1 VNVKAIQMSELFD
14 QCDDI
19 YTSVMI
25 AAKRAKQIIDK
36 SAIQID
42 ENEDVDDSIQFAE
55 KEIIIDVV
63 EKPMVVA
70 LEEHL
75 NGELEWRN
83 SDKDDSE
90 SDES

>member
-14 QCDDI
+14 KCDDI

-25 AAKRAKQIIDK
+25 AAQRAKQIIDK

-55 KEIIIDVV
+55 KEIIVDVV

>member
-1 VNVKAIQMSELFD
+1 MNVKAIQMSELSEK
-14 QCDDI
+14 CDDI

-25 AAKRAKQIIDK
+25 TAQRAKQIIDK

-55 KEIIIDVV
+55 KEIIVDVV

>member
-1 VNVKAIQMSELFD
+1 MSELFD
-14 QCDDI
+14 KCDDI

-25 AAKRAKQIIDK
+25 AAQRAKQIIDK

-55 KEIIIDVV
+55 KEIIVDVV

-70 LEEHL
+70 LEEYL

>member
-1 VNVKAIQMSELFD
+1 MNVKAVQMSELFEK
-14 QCDDI
+14 CDDI
-19 YTSVMI
+19 YRSVMI
-25 AAKRAKQIIDK
+25 TAQRAKQIIDK
-36 SAIQID
+36 SIIQID

-55 KEIIIDVV
+55 KEIVIEVV

-83 SDKDDSE
+83 SDRDASE

>member
-1 VNVKAIQMSELFD
+1 MSELFD

-25 AAKRAKQIIDK
+25 AAQRAKQIIDK

-55 KEIIIDVV
+55 KEIIVDVV

-70 LEEHL
+70 LEEYL

>member
-1 VNVKAIQMSELFD
+1 VNVKAIQMSELLD
-14 QCDDI
+14 ECDDI

-25 AAKRAKQIIDK
+25 TAQRAKQIIDK

-55 KEIIIDVV
+55 KEIIVDVV

-70 LEEHL
+70 LEEYL

>member
-1 VNVKAIQMSELFD
+1 MTVKAIQMSELFD
-14 QCDDI
+14 KCDDI

-25 AAKRAKQIIDK
+25 AANRAKQIIDK

-75 NGELEWRN
+75 NGELEWRY

-90 SDES
+90 SDGS

>member
-1 VNVKAIQMSELFD
+1 MKVKAIQMSELFD
-14 QCDDI
+14 MCDDV
-19 YTSVMI
+19 YRSVMI
-25 AAKRAKQIIDK
+25 AAQRAKQIIDN
-36 SAIQID
+36 SVIQID

-55 KEIIIDVV
+55 KEIIVDDV

-70 LEEHL
+70 LEEYL

>member
-1 VNVKAIQMSELFD
+1 MKVKAIQMSELFD

-19 YTSVMI
+19 YTSVII

-36 SAIQID
+36 NAIQID

-55 KEIIIDVV
+55 KEIIIDIV

-70 LEEHL
+70 LEEYL

>member
-1 VNVKAIQMSELFD
+1 MNVKAIQMSELFD
-14 QCDDI
+14 KCDDI

-25 AAKRAKQIIDK
+25 AAQRAKQIIDK

-42 ENEDVDDSIQFAE
+42 ENEDVDDSIQFEE
-55 KEIIIDVV
+55 KEIIVDVV
-63 EKPMVVA
+63 EKPMVLA
-70 LEEHL
+70 LEEYL

>member
-1 VNVKAIQMSELFD
+1 MSELFD
-14 QCDDI
+14 KCDDI
-19 YTSVMI
+19 YKNVMI
-25 AAKRAKQIIDK
+25 AAQRAKQIIDK

-55 KEIIIDVV
+55 KEIIVDVV

-70 LEEHL
+70 LEEYL

-83 SDKDDSE
+83 PEEHKPE
-90 SDES
+90 SDGP

>member
-1 VNVKAIQMSELFD
+1 MNVKAIQMSELSEK
-14 QCDDI
+14 CDDI
-19 YTSVMI
+19 YKSVMI
-25 AAKRAKQIIDK
+25 TAQRAKQIIDK

-55 KEIIIDVV
+55 KEIVVEVV

>member
-1 VNVKAIQMSELFD
+1 MNVKAIQISELFD
-14 QCDDI
+14 KCDDI

-25 AAKRAKQIIDK
+25 AAQRAKQIIDK
-36 SAIQID
+36 SVIQID
-42 ENEDVDDSIQFAE
+42 ENEDVDDSNQFAE
-55 KEIIIDVV
+55 KEIIVDVV